1 MTKPASSVPLKDILL
16 LWTESSD
23 QSALNRPLSTWSEAE
38 DAIHA
43 MAKVA
48 PKRGY
53 GKTGDMAHP
62 VRPRVRTA
70 ARPPGLRVG
79 RAADHLPAPVN
90 AKAIP

>member
-23 QSALNRPLSTWSEAE
+23 QSALKRPLSTWSDAE
-38 DAIHA
+38 DAIRA

-53 GKTGDMAHP
+53 CKTGFELLTIY
-62 VRPRVRTA
+62 R
-70 ARPPGLRVG
+70 LR
-79 RAADHLPAPVN
+79 
-90 AKAIP
+90 